1 MRQDSLWK
9 FYLYQPDMNLSLEQI
24 KSIIDPSLPLVSN
37 LSNVSAILYKLEN
50 LNWAGF
56 YLVQKDELVLGP
68 FQGDV
73 ACTRIPFGKGVCG
86 TSAMK
91 KEAIIVPDVNRF
103 PGHIAC
109 SSLSKSEIVVPIIK
123 EDKVVGV
130 IDIDSPLY
138 DRFHEEE
145 KDFLMKVA
153 DTLKDLF

>member
-1 MRQDSLWK
+1 
-9 FYLYQPDMNLSLEQI
+9 MNLYLEQI

-37 LSNVSAILYKLEN
+37 LSNVSAVLFKLDN

-56 YLVQKDELVLGP
+56 YLAKDNELVLGP

-86 TSAMK
+86 TSALK
-91 KEAIIVPDVNRF
+91 KEVIIVPDVNKF
-103 PGHIAC
+103 AGHIAC

-123 EDKVVGV
+123 EEKVVGV
-130 IDIDSPLY
+130 IDIDSPIY

-145 KDFLMKVA
+145 KDLLVQA
-153 DTLKDLF
+153 ANILKDLF